1 MKLSP
6 YRRNLVDYVKANGPR
21 VLVSGSKKPMM
32 MTDEQ
37 AMQWLDDRVP
47 KWRDGRPPAVKR
59 IWVETLSEEDDDE
72 HDAK

>member
-21 VLVSGSKKPMM
+21 VLVSGSKKPVM

-37 AMQWLDDRVP
+37 AMQWLDDRVQSGEMDDH
-47 KWRDGRPPAVKR
+47 RQ
-59 IWVETLSEEDDDE
+59 LSVFGSK
-72 HDAK
+72 H